1 MPKEQPKK
9 RKKTQKKK
17 KKEAPIMKSSQ
28 NFTVTP
34 VCQSLVSLVI
44 MGSLLSI
51 CENLDLRKDL
61 PDLPQG
67 REAQCRSGPGGP
79 KAGWILTVS
88 FLPPWVFLPPLSSL
102 PWSLPC
108 HCHSDLF
115 FQSMHLPFPL
125 LPCPGSWWLSLCDIR
140 GLSDLALSVCLA
152 SLFYFHFH
160 LNFWHSQPRIL
171 FSRQSWFYTLIGT
184 LQ

>member
-1 MPKEQPKK
+1 MSCGIGCRCGSNPAWLWLWRRPAAIASIGPLAWEPPYAAGPALEKA
-9 RKKTQKKK
+9 KKTKKKK

-88 FLPPWVFLPPLSSL
+88 FLPP
-102 PWSLPC
+102 
-108 HCHSDLF
+108 
-115 FQSMHLPFPL
+115 
-125 LPCPGSWWLSLCDIR
+125 
-140 GLSDLALSVCLA
+140 
-152 SLFYFHFH
+152 
-160 LNFWHSQPRIL
+160 
-171 FSRQSWFYTLIGT
+171 
-184 LQ
+184 